1 MSQCVILRE
10 GRCGRLILD
19 RPAALHALDLPL
31 VTALAGGLQT
41 HLHDP
46 LVEHILMTSSGGKA
60 FCAGGDVRAVAL
72 LGKQDP
78 SAAAEFFRAEYQLN
92 FAIATA
98 EKPVVALVD
107 GLSLGGGLG
116 ISVHAR
122 HCLVTARALMG
133 MPEMAI
139 GLFPDVGAGEFLNRL
154 SPAVGKWLALTGAR
168 LGPGDCI
175 AARLANGFLPEGA
188 QASFLARLEA
198 GPLDEALALCQPRR
212 AETLDQLRPVIE
224 KTFAS
229 DDLAEIGA
237 ALRAEATP
245 WAEAQLQALAAGA
258 PTSQLITLEHLRQS
272 RGQGLAA
279 VLERDFR
286 LASHCLGQADF
297 YEGVRA
303 QLIDKDRNPHWQ
315 PAAAAVV
322 PDFFLPPEWPDL
334 SLDACAGR

>member
-1 MSQCVILRE
+1 MSQCMILRE
-10 GRCGRLILD
+10 GWCGRLILD
-19 RPAALHALDLPL
+19 RPLALHALDLAL
-31 VTALAGGLQT
+31 VTALSDGLKT
-41 HLHDP
+41 HLRDP
-46 LVEHILMTSSGGKA
+46 QVAHILLTSSGGKA
-60 FCAGGDVRAVAL
+60 FCAGGDVRAVAT
-72 LGKQDP
+72 LGQKNP
-78 SAAAEFFRAEYQLN
+78 AAAAEFFRAEYQLN
-92 FAIATA
+92 FSIATA

-107 GLSLGGGLG
+107 GLAMGGGLG
-116 ISVHAR
+116 LSVHAR
-122 HCLVTARALMG
+122 HCLVTARALMA
-133 MPEMAI
+133 MPEMMI

-175 AARLANGFLPEGA
+175 AARLAGGFLPDEA
-188 QASFLARLEA
+188 QVSFLARLEA
-198 GPLDEALALCQPRR
+198 GALDEALAFCQPHP

-229 DDLAEIGA
+229 DNLGEIQA

-279 VLERDFR
+279 VLQRDFR

-303 QLIDKDRNPHWQ
+303 QLIDKDRNPRW
-315 PAAAAVV
+315 PSAAALDL
-322 PDFFLPPEWPDL
+322 PKFFLPPDWPDL
-334 SLDACAGR
+334 SLN